1 MKLIRFGTPGE
12 ERPGVWLESAEPEAK
27 PMLLDIRAM
36 AFDIEDYN
44 EHFFAHF
51 GLERVANLLREPGRQ
66 PLRERSEWRGKLV
79 PAEDVRLGPP
89 VARPGKI
96 ICLGKNYAAHARE
109 FDAKIPE
116 SPILFSK
123 APTALIGPA
132 DPIILP
138 EGVTRVDGEV
148 ELAVVIGKTARRVAE
163 SDALNYVAGYSVL
176 NDVTDREAQRVAGQW
191 FRGKSPDTFCPL
203 GPFLVTRDEISDPH
217 RLQLTSSINGRRF
230 QDGNTA
236 DLIFNIP
243 FLIAFISATIT
254 LQPGDVLATGT
265 PGGIGSARN
274 PPVYLQSGDRI
285 ECAVEG
291 IGRQNNSVVKA
302 MP

>member
-1 MKLIRFGTPGE
+1 MKLIRFGAPGA
-12 ERPGVWLESAEPEAK
+12 ERPGIWLESAEPGAK
-27 PMLLDIRAM
+27 PMLLDVRAM

-66 PLRERSEWRGKLV
+66 LV

-138 EGVTRVDGEV
+138 EGVTHVDGEV
-148 ELAVVIGKTARRVAE
+148 ELAVVIGKTACRVAE
-163 SDALNYVAGYSVL
+163 RDALNYVAGYSVL
-176 NDVTDREAQRVAGQW
+176 NDVTDREAQRAVSQW

-203 GPFLVTRDEISDPH
+203 GPFLVTQDEILDPH
-217 RLQLTSSINGRRF
+217 RLQLTSSINGRMF
-230 QDGNTA
+230 QDGNSA

-265 PGGIGSARN
+265 PAGIGSARN

>member
-1 MKLIRFGTPGE
+1 MKLIRFGTVGA
-12 ERPGVWLESAEPEAK
+12 ERPGIWLEGVEPEAA
-27 PMLLDIRAM
+27 PMLLDVRAM

-51 GLERVANLLREPGRQ
+51 GLERLANLLREPGR
-66 PLRERSEWRGKLV
+66 KLV
-79 PAEDVRLGPP
+79 PAEGVRLGPP

-96 ICLGKNYAAHARE
+96 ICLGKNYAAHAKE

-123 APTALIGPA
+123 AVSALSGPT

-138 EGVTRVDGEV
+138 EGVTQVDGEV
-148 ELAVVIGKTARRVAE
+148 ELAVVIGRAAHRVTE
-163 SDALNYVAGYSVL
+163 RDAFAYVAGYTVL
-176 NDVTDREAQRVAGQW
+176 NDVTDRAAQRAASQW

-203 GPFLVTRDEISDPH
+203 GPFLVTRDEIYDPH
-217 RLQLTSSINGRRF
+217 RLRLTSTINGRML

-254 LQPGDVLATGT
+254 LRPGDIIATGT
-265 PGGIGSARN
+265 PAGIGSARI
-274 PPVYLQSGDRI
+274 PPVYLKPGDRI

-291 IGRQNNSVVKA
+291 IGRQNNPVVKEQ
-302 MP
+302 P

>member
-1 MKLIRFGTPGE
+1 MKLIRFGAPGE
-12 ERPGVWLESAEPEAK
+12 ERPGVWLENAGPEGK
-27 PMLLDIRAM
+27 PMLLDVRAM

-44 EHFFAHF
+44 EHFFANF
-51 GLERVANLLREPGRQ
+51 GLERLANLLREPGR
-66 PLRERSEWRGKLV
+66 KLV
-79 PAEDVRLGPP
+79 PAEGVRLGPP
-89 VARPGKI
+89 IARPGKI
-96 ICLGKNYAAHARE
+96 ICLGKNYAAHAKE

-116 SPILFSK
+116 TPILFSK
-123 APTALIGPA
+123 ATTALIGPA

-148 ELAVVIGKTARRVAE
+148 ELAVVIGKAACRVAE
-163 SDALNYVAGYSVL
+163 CDALNYVAGYTVL
-176 NDVTDREAQRVAGQW
+176 DDVTDREAQRAAGQW

-203 GPFLVTRDEISDPH
+203 GPYLVPRGEIADPH
-217 RLQLTSSINGRRF
+217 RLRLTSAINGQML

-265 PGGIGSARN
+265 PAGIGSART
-274 PPVYLQSGDRI
+274 PPVYLRSGDRI

-291 IGRQNNSVVKA
+291 IGRQNNPVA
-302 MP
+302 QAAP

>member
-1 MKLIRFGTPGE
+1 MKLIRFGVPGE
-12 ERPGVWLESAEPEAK
+12 ERPGVWLEQADASVA
-27 PMLLDIRAM
+27 PMVVDVRAM

-44 EHFFAHF
+44 EHFFSHF
-51 GLERVANLLREPGRQ
+51 GPERVANLLREPGC
-66 PLRERSEWRGKLV
+66 KLV
-79 PAEDVRLGPP
+79 PAEGIRLGPP
-89 VARPGKI
+89 VARPSKI

-116 SPILFSK
+116 TPILFAK
-123 APTALIGPA
+123 ATTALIGPA

-138 EGVTRVDGEV
+138 GGGIQVDGEV

-163 SDALNYVAGYSVL
+163 GDALNYVAGYTVL

-191 FRGKSPDTFCPL
+191 FRGKSPDNFCPL
-203 GPFLVTRDEISDPH
+203 GPFLVTREEIADPH
-217 RLQLTSSINGRRF
+217 HLRMTSAINGQMF

-254 LQPGDVLATGT
+254 LLPGDILATGT
-265 PGGIGSARN
+265 PAGIGSART

-285 ECAVEG
+285 ECVVEG
-291 IGRQNNSVVKA
+291 IGQQNNPVMKNRS
-302 MP
+302 